1 VKVGDI
7 VIMDYEKMIAQ
18 PKDEWG
24 VGVIVETDDR
34 WPDDVAVLWSRLSA
48 VSWELKFLLEVIN
61 AN

>member
-1 VKVGDI
+1 VKVGDM
-7 VIMDYEKMIAQ
+7 VEYTGV

-24 VGVIVETDDR
+24 VGVIVKTDDR